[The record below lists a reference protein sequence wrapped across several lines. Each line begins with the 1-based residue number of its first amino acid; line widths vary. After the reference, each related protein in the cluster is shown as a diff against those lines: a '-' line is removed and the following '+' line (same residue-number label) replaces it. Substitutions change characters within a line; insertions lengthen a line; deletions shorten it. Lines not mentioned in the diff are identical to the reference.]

1 MNVAHYEAPIFGRML
16 PAMVTPFDD
25 ALELDIEAVQ
35 TLADSL
41 IVQGAD
47 GLVIGATTGESPTL
61 TEREKLALF
70 AAVVEV
76 SAGRVPVVANIG
88 SYNTAASVDLAQK
101 AAALD
106 VDGIMAVI
114 PYYNKPPQEGLYQH
128 FKAIAQSVELP
139 MVLYN
144 IPGRCSVNMTAETTL
159 RLANDVPN
167 IAAVKEASGNFEQI
181 KAIIDGAPEGFT
193 VYSGDDAA
201 TFQLMKL
208 GGHGVIS
215 TSGNIAVK
223 QMKAITDAC
232 AAGDFEAGEAAH
244 NAILP
249 VMDGLFRTTNPILV
263 KAALNLLGYNVG
275 SVRLPLVPA
284 TDEQIAVLEGDM
296 RAAGLLA

>member
-1 MNVAHYEAPIFGRML
+1 MNDVRYPVPIFGRML
-16 PAMVTPFDD
+16 PAMVTPFDS
-25 ALELDIEAVQ
+25 ALELNVEAAQ
-35 TLADSL
+35 ALTDSL
-41 IVQGAD
+41 IAQGAD
-47 GLVIGATTGESPTL
+47 GLVIGATTGECPTL

-70 AAVVEV
+70 ASVVE
-76 SAGRVPVVANIG
+76 AADGRVPVIANVG
-88 SYNTAASVDLAQK
+88 NYNTAASAELAQK

-128 FKAIAQSVELP
+128 FKAIAAAGELP
-139 MVLYN
+139 MILYN

-167 IAAVKEASGNFEQI
+167 IVAIKEASGNFEQI
-181 KAIIDGAPEGFT
+181 KAIIDGAPDDFT

-215 TSGNIAVK
+215 TSGNIAAK
-223 QMKAITDAC
+223 EMKAITDAC
-232 AAGDFEAGEAAH
+232 AAGDFEAGETAH
-244 NAILP
+244 TAILP

-263 KAALNLLGYNVG
+263 KAALKLLGFDAG

-284 TDEQIAVLEGDM
+284 TEEQIEVLKSDL
-296 RAAGLLA
+296 RAAGLLD